1 MRGIG
6 QIDIG
11 AMSKSRSMSASP
23 TWVRG
28 RGCRSPALPRHS
40 DHGAPSI
47 AISASTKVWLNDAV
61 APTRVEHLA
70 DVAEQRDAG
79 ILVVETGRQRDG
91 GLTSLPAPFMTA
103 GVGDAD

>member
-61 APTRVEHLA
+61 APTHIEHLA
-70 DVAEQRDAG
+70 DVAEQHDAR
-79 ILVVETGRQRDG
+79 ILIATAASRARLPTRTARGAEQIRQI
-91 GLTSLPAPFMTA
+91 
-103 GVGDAD
+103 